1 MIKNL
6 DKNLFCDNENEYKF
20 VLNLKQELKT
30 DNEKIH
36 FENLK
41 EAAYQ
46 LFWEKQSEII
56 NVFYEKTFCKSIY
69 EANLILSFLK
79 KIKPIKFTITF
90 YRTDGSSVEIKEEDL
105 FWKWWKQFKK
115 GRTRII
121 CFIVQYKGKIK
132 M

>member
-46 LFWEKQSEII
+46 LFREKQSEII

-105 FWKWWKQFKK
+105 F
-115 GRTRII
+115 
-121 CFIVQYKGKIK
+121 
-132 M
+132 